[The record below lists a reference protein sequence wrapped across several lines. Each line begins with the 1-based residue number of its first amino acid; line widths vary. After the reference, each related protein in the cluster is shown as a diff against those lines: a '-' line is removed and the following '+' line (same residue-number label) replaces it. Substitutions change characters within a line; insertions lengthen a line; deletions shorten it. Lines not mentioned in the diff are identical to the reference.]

1 MKIPEE
7 GSHVGARC
15 LCLVT
20 TSNMRFALES
30 CSDMTKVGP
39 GEWSGDKQ
47 ESTKQLCYVFEHA
60 SDQSTFLYFS
70 SHMTC
75 SFSMIDLTNIL
86 PAHTCSPKVS
96 HILPSLNGL
105 RRWLKHHAIELKVV
119 NFLFSVQCCFRK
131 WKDMKGV
138 STQRPL
144 TPSVC
149 KKPMNLHGH
158 TALTVK
164 NANKYE

>member
-1 MKIPEE
+1 MWEHAVSAWSRHLIW
-7 GSHVGARC
+7 GLHWRAV
-15 LCLVT
+15 VT
-20 TSNMRFALES
+20 WPRWALGNGVE
-30 CSDMTKVGP
+30 T
-39 GEWSGDKQ
+39 KQ